1 MLRCAVCRGT
11 LESTGPGYSCRS
23 CKRLYPEEEGI
34 FRFKGETPAKEYHF
48 PEGGWYILYRSEEGS
63 FWFQVRNRIIGAL
76 LSRYVSKDAR
86 LLEVGCGTGFVA
98 GYLKQQGY
106 RIECADL
113 FLEGLNYCRK
123 RGSGYAYYQYDL
135 YDPVFSEEF
144 DVVLA
149 CDVIEHLEDD
159 ARVLANLNRSL
170 KKGGILL
177 ITVPACQGIW
187 SDIDEY
193 AGHKRRYSRDEM
205 KKKLEAAGFRV
216 LRSSYF
222 MMLLFPAIA
231 LSRMRMGRRETP
243 GNRQHEELVE
253 RAKGELSLPP
263 TLNSF
268 FGRIFALEVPIIS
281 HMDLPIGSSLVTVA
295 LKEREP

>member
-11 LESTGPGYSCRS
+11 LESTGSGYSCRS
-23 CKRLYPEEEGI
+23 CKKLYPEEDGI
-34 FRFKGETPAKEYHF
+34 VRFKGETPVKEYHF
-48 PEGGWYILYRSEEGS
+48 PEGGFDVLYRSEEGS

-76 LSRYVSKDAR
+76 LSRYVPKDAR

-135 YDPVFSEEF
+135 YDEVFSQEF
-144 DVVLA
+144 DGVLA
-149 CDVIEHLEDD
+149 CDVIEHLGDD
-159 ARVLANLNRSL
+159 EKVLLNINRTL

-177 ITVPACQGIW
+177 ITVPACQAIW

-205 KKKLEAAGFRV
+205 KKKLEAAGFTV
-216 LRSSYF
+216 LKSSYF

-231 LSRMRMGRRETP
+231 LSRLRMRQPETA
-243 GNRQHEELVE
+243 GDVQKETLVE
-253 RAKGELSLPP
+253 RAMRELSLPP
-263 TLNSF
+263 ILNF
-268 FGRIFALEVPIIS
+268 LFGRIFDLEVPIIS

-295 LKEREP
+295 VKEGSP